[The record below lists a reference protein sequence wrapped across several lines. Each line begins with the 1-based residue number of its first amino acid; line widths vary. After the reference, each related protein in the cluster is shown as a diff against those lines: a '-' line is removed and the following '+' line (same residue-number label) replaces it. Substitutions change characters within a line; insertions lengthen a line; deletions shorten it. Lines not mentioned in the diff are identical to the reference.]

1 MRATVNVLISIS
13 IVKRIMIIYNK
24 LTIINLLFK
33 EGVNSMSV
41 LFSSPG
47 KYIQGSG
54 ELSNLGKYTKEYGKK
69 MLLITD
75 QFLLDKFTV
84 KSQSNF

>member
-1 MRATVNVLISIS
+1 
-13 IVKRIMIIYNK
+13 
-24 LTIINLLFK
+24 
-33 EGVNSMSV
+33 MSV

-75 QFLLDKFTV
+75 QFLLDKFIP

>member
-75 QFLLDKFTV
+75 QFLLDKFIP